1 MYCIFKAQGY
11 TQKNHACLRCS
22 PLEQIFSSV
31 GYEEKEAFHY
41 SRNIL
46 RAFRGIKLDDSFRDE
61 KFSRKIVAKASS
73 ILLNIRTP
81 KKIRNEIR
89 NVNSAII
96 ELENSR
102 IDAPTYLKEVSSLGR
117 SIFESLATSNSKRL
131 LLGTIGSKL
140 AGAIVVEDMKR
151 DLQKDIEKERF
162 NPFKDSGSDFN
173 NNLYKKYIG
182 DFRAL
187 MDTILTEKKI
197 IVEKIG
203 LFKRMR
209 MKFLRTIINSSEEE
223 DCCDTAE
230 DEGCCF

>member
-11 TQKNHACLRCS
+11 TQKNHACLRCY

-31 GYEEKEAFHY
+31 GYEEKEASQC

-46 RAFRGIKLDDSFRDE
+46 RAFRGIKLDDSVRDE
-61 KFSRKIVAKASS
+61 KLFRKIIAKASG
-73 ILLNIRTP
+73 ILLNLRAP
-81 KKIRNEIR
+81 KGIKDEVRK
-89 NVNSAII
+89 VNLVVK

-102 IDAPTYLKEVSSLGR
+102 IDAVTYLKEVSSLGR

-140 AGAIVVEDMKR
+140 ASAIVVEDMKR

-162 NPFKDSGSDFN
+162 NPFKDSGSNFN
-173 NNLYKKYIG
+173 NNLYKQHIG

-209 MKFLRTIINSSEEE
+209 MKFLRTILNSSEE